1 MIENAYKLVMLG
13 LVTGSW
19 LFLSSMFLLKRK
31 PRSFLFHAGMWA
43 VLMVYFELYEFLM
56 NYHGKVAWFPAGL
69 VEIAVMMTVVAVNNE
84 GNLWRNFCI
93 VVLQQGVGSLLFT
106 MAALPFPKLQEYQV
120 NIVGFRPLPIS
131 VTNFLI
137 LGLMNMCCV
146 IATLILK
153 FIFRREYT
161 GDGRLYR
168 NIMIGYILIAYVS
181 LASRWKLIDRIR
193 QGDAEIGNFIALYM
207 VWIIGIVILCN
218 YVPYVYNRS
227 ESRWQKKEQQM
238 LAQMLAESERHYE
251 RLVEEPFAH
260 GQTLS
265 GNVTLDAVVA
275 DYMKRA
281 QERKIL
287 FDAVVEPV
295 HMPNIAELDVTALA
309 DAMLGTAFAQVSTDV
324 DAFVQLTVQQRKG
337 SLFLDVDY
345 LGQRRWKKKK
355 QPVLVDSLIKRYEGS
370 KQIRRKGKER
380 QICVLLPNQ
389 VQKLETEG

>member
-1 MIENAYKLVMLG
+1 MTENAYKLVMLG

-31 PRSFLFHAGMWA
+31 PRSFLFHAGLW
-43 VLMVYFELYEFLM
+43 VVIMVYFELYEFLM
-56 NYHGKVAWFPAGL
+56 SYHGEIAWFPAGL

-93 VVLQQGVGSLLFT
+93 VVLQQGVGSLVFT
-106 MAALPFPKLQEYQV
+106 IAALPFPRLQEYQM
-120 NIVGFRPLPIS
+120 NIVGFRPLPIF

-137 LGLMNMCCV
+137 LGLMNVCCV

-153 FIFRREYT
+153 FTFRKEYT

-193 QGDAEIGNFIALYM
+193 QGDVEISNFVVLYV

-218 YVPYVYNRS
+218 YVPYVHNRS
-227 ESRWQKKEQQM
+227 EARGQKKEQQM
-238 LAQMLAESERHYE
+238 LVQMLAESERHYE
-251 RLVEEPFAH
+251 RLVEAPFVYE
-260 GQTLS
+260 QTLS

-275 DYMKRA
+275 DYTKRA
-281 QERKIL
+281 QERTLL
-287 FDAVVEPV
+287 FDAVVEPL
-295 HMPNIAELDVTALA
+295 HISNMAELDVAVIV
-309 DAMLGTAFAQVSTDV
+309 DAMLEIAFAQASTDT
-324 DAFVQLTVQQRKG
+324 DAFVQLTVRQRKG

-345 LGQRRWKKKK
+345 MTGKRILHRKK
-355 QPVLVDSLIKRYEGS
+355 QALADALIRKYDGS
-370 KQIRRKGKER
+370 KQLRKNGREQ
-380 QICVLLPNQ
+380 QICVLLPDQ
-389 VQKLETEG
+389 VQKEETKG

>member
-1 MIENAYKLVMLG
+1 MMENVYKLVMLG
-13 LVTGSW
+13 LVTGLW

-31 PRSFLFHAGMWA
+31 PRSFLFHAGMW
-43 VLMVYFELYEFLM
+43 VVITVYFELYEFLM
-56 NYHGKVAWFPAGL
+56 SYHGEIAWFPAGL
-69 VEIAVMMTVVAVNNE
+69 VEIAVMMTIVAVNNE

-93 VVLQQGVGSLLFT
+93 LVLQQGVGSLFFS
-106 MAALPFPKLQEYQV
+106 MMALPFPRLQEYQM

-137 LGLMNMCCV
+137 LGLMNVCCV

-153 FIFRREYT
+153 FIFRKEYT

-181 LASRWKLIDRIR
+181 LASRWKLIERIR
-193 QGDAEIGNFIALYM
+193 QGDVEISNFVVLYV

-227 ESRWQKKEQQM
+227 EARWQKKEQQM

-251 RLVEEPFAH
+251 RLVEAPFVY

-275 DYMKRA
+275 DYTKRA
-281 QERKIL
+281 QEQTLL
-287 FDAVVEPV
+287 FDAVVEPL
-295 HMPNIAELDVTALA
+295 HMSNMADLDVTVII
-309 DAMLGTAFAQVSTDV
+309 DAMLEIAFAQASTDT
-324 DAFVQLTVQQRKG
+324 DAFVQLTVRQRKG

-345 LGQRRWKKKK
+345 MTGKRILHRKK
-355 QPVLVDSLIKRYEGS
+355 QALADALIRKYDGS
-370 KQIRRKGKER
+370 KQLRKNGRER
-380 QICVLLPNQ
+380 QICVLLPDQAENMI
-389 VQKLETEG
+389 

>member
-1 MIENAYKLVMLG
+1 MTENVYKLVMLG

-43 VLMVYFELYEFLM
+43 VLMVYFILYEFLM
-56 NYHGKVAWFPAGL
+56 SYHGEVAWFPAGL

-93 VVLQQGVGSLLFT
+93 VVLQQGVGSL
-106 MAALPFPKLQEYQV
+106 
-120 NIVGFRPLPIS
+120 
-131 VTNFLI
+131 
-137 LGLMNMCCV
+137 
-146 IATLILK
+146 
-153 FIFRREYT
+153 
-161 GDGRLYR
+161 
-168 NIMIGYILIAYVS
+168 IGYILIAYVS

-193 QGDAEIGNFIALYM
+193 QGDVEISNFVVLYV

-227 ESRWQKKEQQM
+227 EARWQKKEQQM

-251 RLVEEPFAH
+251 RLVEAPFVY

-275 DYMKRA
+275 DYTQRA
-281 QERKIL
+281 QERTLL

-295 HMPNIAELDVTALA
+295 HISDMAELDVTVIA
-309 DAMLGTAFAQVSTDV
+309 DAMLETAFTHVSTGA
-324 DAFVQLTVQQRKG
+324 DAFVQFTVRQRKG

-345 LGQRRWKKKK
+345 MTGKRILRKKE
-355 QPVLVDSLIKRYEGS
+355 QTLAEALIRKYEGS

-389 VQKLETEG
+389 VQKEETKG

>member
-1 MIENAYKLVMLG
+1 MTENAYKLVMLG

-19 LFLSSMFLLKRK
+19 LFISSMFLLKRK

-43 VLMVYFELYEFLM
+43 ALMLYFELYEFLM
-56 NYHGKVAWFPAGL
+56 NYHGEIAWFPAGL

-93 VVLQQGVGSLLFT
+93 VVLQQGVGSLVFS
-106 MAALPFPKLQEYQV
+106 MVALPFPRLQEYQM
-120 NIVGFRPLPIS
+120 NIIGFRPLPIS

-137 LGLMNMCCV
+137 LGLMNLSFFLSALV
-146 IATLILK
+146 LK
-153 FIFRREYT
+153 FIFRKEYT

-193 QGDAEIGNFIALYM
+193 QGDVEIGNFIALYM
-207 VWIIGIVILCN
+207 VWIIGIIILCN

-227 ESRWQKKEQQM
+227 ESKRKKKEQRM
-238 LAQMLAESERHYE
+238 LAQLLAESELHYE
-251 RLVEEPFAH
+251 RLVEEPFAY

-275 DYMKRA
+275 DYTKRA
-281 QERKIL
+281 QERTLL
-287 FDAVVEPV
+287 FDAVVEPL
-295 HMPNIAELDVTALA
+295 HIYNMAELDVTVIV
-309 DAMLGTAFAQVSTDV
+309 DAMLEMAFAQTLTDP
-324 DAFVQLTVQQRKG
+324 DAFVQLTVRQRKG

-345 LGQRRWKKKK
+345 MTGKRILCKKE
-355 QPVLVDSLIKRYEGS
+355 QTLTDALIRKYEGS
-370 KQIRRKGKER
+370 GQIRRKGKER
-380 QICVLLPNQ
+380 QICVFLPKQ
-389 VQKLETEG
+389 V

>member
-1 MIENAYKLVMLG
+1 MTENVYKLVMLG

-43 VLMVYFELYEFLM
+43 VLMVYFILYEFLM
-56 NYHGKVAWFPAGL
+56 SYHGEVAWFPAGL

-93 VVLQQGVGSLLFT
+93 VVLQQGVGSLFFT
-106 MAALPFPKLQEYQV
+106 MAALPFPKLQEYQLS
-120 NIVGFRPLPIS
+120 IIGFQPLPIS

-137 LGLMNMCCV
+137 LGLMNVCCV

-153 FIFRREYT
+153 FIFRKEYT
-161 GDGRLYR
+161 GDGHLYR

-193 QGDAEIGNFIALYM
+193 QGDVEISNFIALYM

-218 YVPYVYNRS
+218 YVPYIYNRS
-227 ESRWQKKEQQM
+227 ESKWKKKEQQM
-238 LAQMLAESERHYE
+238 LSQMLAESERHYE
-251 RLVEEPFAH
+251 RLVEAPFVY

-275 DYMKRA
+275 DYTKRA
-281 QERKIL
+281 QARALL
-287 FDAVVEPV
+287 FEAVVEPLQCTDK
-295 HMPNIAELDVTALA
+295 AELDVTVIV
-309 DAMLGTAFAQVSTDV
+309 DAMLETAFAGVV
-324 DAFVQLTVQQRKG
+324 EEADAFVQLTVSERKG

-345 LGQRRWKKKK
+345 VTGKRVPHKKE
-355 QPVLVDSLIKRYEGS
+355 QALADALIGKYDGS
-370 KQIRRKGKER
+370 KQLRKKGRER
-380 QICVLLPNQ
+380 QICVLLPQ
-389 VQKLETEG
+389 SMVRR

>member
-1 MIENAYKLVMLG
+1 MTENAYKLVMLG

-31 PRSFLFHAGMWA
+31 PRSFLFHAGLW
-43 VLMVYFELYEFLM
+43 VVIMVYFELYEFLM
-56 NYHGKVAWFPAGL
+56 SYHGEIAWFPAGL

-93 VVLQQGVGSLLFT
+93 VVLQQGVGSLVFT
-106 MAALPFPKLQEYQV
+106 IAALPFPRLQEYQM
-120 NIVGFRPLPIS
+120 NIVGFRPLPIF

-137 LGLMNMCCV
+137 LGLMNVCCV

-153 FIFRREYT
+153 FTFRKEYT

-193 QGDAEIGNFIALYM
+193 QGDVEISNFVVLYV

-218 YVPYVYNRS
+218 YVPYVHNRS
-227 ESRWQKKEQQM
+227 EARGQKKEQQM
-238 LAQMLAESERHYE
+238 LVQMLAESERHYE
-251 RLVEEPFAH
+251 RLVEAPFVYE
-260 GQTLS
+260 QTLS

-275 DYMKRA
+275 DYTKRA
-281 QERKIL
+281 QERTLL
-287 FDAVVEPV
+287 FDAVVEPL
-295 HMPNIAELDVTALA
+295 HMSNMAELDVAVIA
-309 DAMLGTAFAQVSTDV
+309 DAMLEIAFAQASTDT
-324 DAFVQLTVQQRKG
+324 DAFVQLTVRQRKG

-345 LGQRRWKKKK
+345 MTGKRILHRKK
-355 QPVLVDSLIKRYEGS
+355 QALADALIRKYDGS
-370 KQIRRKGKER
+370 KQLRKNGREQ
-380 QICVLLPNQ
+380 QICVLLPDQ
-389 VQKLETEG
+389 VQKEETKG

>member
-1 MIENAYKLVMLG
+1 MTENVYKLVMLG

-31 PRSFLFHAGMWA
+31 PRSFLFHAGMW
-43 VLMVYFELYEFLM
+43 VLIMVYFELYEFLM
-56 NYHGKVAWFPAGL
+56 SYHGEIAWFPAGL

-93 VVLQQGVGSLLFT
+93 VVLQQGVGSLIFT
-106 MAALPFPKLQEYQV
+106 MMALPFPKLQEYQM

-137 LGLMNMCCV
+137 FGLMNLSFFLSALV
-146 IATLILK
+146 LK
-153 FIFRREYT
+153 FIFRKEYT
-161 GDGRLYR
+161 GDGHLYR

-193 QGDAEIGNFIALYM
+193 QGDVEISNFIAMYM
-207 VWIIGIVILCN
+207 VWIVGIVILCN

-238 LAQMLAESERHYE
+238 LVQMLAESERHYE
-251 RLVEEPFAH
+251 RLVEEPFVY

-275 DYMKRA
+275 DYTKRA
-281 QERKIL
+281 QERTLL
-287 FDAVVEPV
+287 FDAVVEPL
-295 HMPNIAELDVTALA
+295 HISNMAELDVAVIV
-309 DAMLGTAFAQVSTDV
+309 DAMLEIAFAQASTDP
-324 DAFVQLTVQQRKG
+324 DAFVQLTVRQRKG

-345 LGQRRWKKKK
+345 MIGKRMLHKKE
-355 QPVLVDSLIKRYEGS
+355 QTLTDALIRKYEGS

-380 QICVLLPNQ
+380 QICVLLPDQAENMI
-389 VQKLETEG
+389 

>member
-1 MIENAYKLVMLG
+1 
-13 LVTGSW
+13 
-19 LFLSSMFLLKRK
+19 MFLLKRK

-43 VLMVYFELYEFLM
+43 VLMVYFILYEFLM
-56 NYHGKVAWFPAGL
+56 SYHGEIAWFPAGL

-93 VVLQQGVGSLLFT
+93 VVLQQGVGSLFFT
-106 MAALPFPKLQEYQV
+106 MAALPFPKLQEYQM

-131 VTNFLI
+131 VTNFFI
-137 LGLMNMCCV
+137 LGLMNVSCIV
-146 IATLILK
+146 ATLVLK
-153 FIFRREYT
+153 FIFRKEYT

-193 QGDAEIGNFIALYM
+193 QGDVEISNFVVLYV

-227 ESRWQKKEQQM
+227 EARWQKKEQQM

-251 RLVEEPFAH
+251 RLVEAPFVY

-275 DYMKRA
+275 DYTKRA
-281 QERKIL
+281 QERTLL

-295 HMPNIAELDVTALA
+295 HISDMAELDVTVIA
-309 DAMLGTAFAQVSTDV
+309 DAMLETAFTHVSTGA
-324 DAFVQLTVQQRKG
+324 DAFVQFTVRQRKG

-345 LGQRRWKKKK
+345 MTGKRILRKKE
-355 QPVLVDSLIKRYEGS
+355 QTLAEALIRKYEGS

-389 VQKLETEG
+389 VQKEETKG

>member
-1 MIENAYKLVMLG
+1 MTENAYKLVMLG

-19 LFLSSMFLLKRK
+19 LFISSMFLLKRK

-43 VLMVYFELYEFLM
+43 VLIVYFILYEFLM
-56 NYHGKVAWFPAGL
+56 SYHGEVAWFPAGL

-84 GNLWRNFCI
+84 GDLWRNFCI
-93 VVLQQGVGSLLFT
+93 VVLQQGGGSLVFS
-106 MAALPFPKLQEYQV
+106 MMALPFPKLQEYQM
-120 NIVGFRPLPIS
+120 NIVGFRPLPIT

-137 LGLMNMCCV
+137 LGLMNVSCIV
-146 IATLILK
+146 ATLVLK
-153 FIFRREYT
+153 FIFRKEYT
-161 GDGRLYR
+161 GDGHLHR

-193 QGDAEIGNFIALYM
+193 QGDVEIGNFIALYM
-207 VWIIGIVILCN
+207 VWIIGIIILCN

-227 ESRWQKKEQQM
+227 ESKRQKKGQQM

-251 RLVEEPFAH
+251 RLVEEPFAY

-275 DYMKRA
+275 DYTKCA
-281 QERKIL
+281 QEQTLL

-295 HMPNIAELDVTALA
+295 HISGMAELDVTVIV
-309 DAMLGTAFAQVSTDV
+309 DAMLEMAFAQTSTDT
-324 DAFVQLTVQQRKG
+324 DAFVQLTVRQRKG

-345 LGQRRWKKKK
+345 MTGKRILCKKE
-355 QPVLVDSLIKRYEGS
+355 QTLTDALIRKYEGS
-370 KQIRRKGKER
+370 RQIRRKGKER
-380 QICVLLPNQ
+380 QICVFLPKQ
-389 VQKLETEG
+389 V

>member
-1 MIENAYKLVMLG
+1 MTENAYKLVMLG

-19 LFLSSMFLLKRK
+19 LFISSMFLLKRK

-43 VLMVYFELYEFLM
+43 VLIVYFILYEFLM
-56 NYHGKVAWFPAGL
+56 SYHGEVAWFPAGL

-84 GNLWRNFCI
+84 GDLWRNFCI
-93 VVLQQGVGSLLFT
+93 VVLQQGVGSLVFT
-106 MAALPFPKLQEYQV
+106 MMALPFPKLQEYQM

-137 LGLMNMCCV
+137 FGLMNLSFFLSALV
-146 IATLILK
+146 LK
-153 FIFRREYT
+153 FIFRKEYT
-161 GDGRLYR
+161 GDGHLYR

-193 QGDAEIGNFIALYM
+193 QGDVEIGNFIALYM
-207 VWIIGIVILCN
+207 VWIIGIIILCN

-227 ESRWQKKEQQM
+227 ESKRQKKGQQM

-251 RLVEEPFAH
+251 RLVEEPFAY

-275 DYMKRA
+275 DYTKRA
-281 QERKIL
+281 QEQTLL

-295 HMPNIAELDVTALA
+295 HISGMAELDVTVIV
-309 DAMLGTAFAQVSTDV
+309 DAMLEMAFAQTSTDT
-324 DAFVQLTVQQRKG
+324 DAFVQLTVRQRKG

-345 LGQRRWKKKK
+345 MTGKRILCKKE
-355 QPVLVDSLIKRYEGS
+355 QTLIDALIRKYEGS
-370 KQIRRKGKER
+370 RQIRRKGKER
-380 QICVLLPNQ
+380 QICVFLPKQ
-389 VQKLETEG
+389 V

>member
-1 MIENAYKLVMLG
+1 MTENVYKLVMLG

-31 PRSFLFHAGMWA
+31 PRSFLFHAGMW
-43 VLMVYFELYEFLM
+43 VVIMVYFELYEFLM
-56 NYHGKVAWFPAGL
+56 SYHGEIAWFPAGL

-93 VVLQQGVGSLLFT
+93 VVLQQAVGSLVFT
-106 MAALPFPKLQEYQV
+106 MMALPFPKLQEYQM
-120 NIVGFRPLPIS
+120 NIVGFRPLPIT

-137 LGLMNMCCV
+137 LGLMNVSCIV
-146 IATLILK
+146 AALVLK
-153 FIFRREYT
+153 FIFRKEYT
-161 GDGRLYR
+161 GDGHLYR

-193 QGDAEIGNFIALYM
+193 QGDVEISNFIAMYM
-207 VWIIGIVILCN
+207 VWIVGIVILCN

-238 LAQMLAESERHYE
+238 LVQMLAESERHYE
-251 RLVEEPFAH
+251 RLVEEPFAY

-275 DYMKRA
+275 DYTKRA
-281 QERKIL
+281 QERTLL
-287 FDAVVEPV
+287 FDAVVEPL
-295 HMPNIAELDVTALA
+295 HISNMAELDVTVIV
-309 DAMLGTAFAQVSTDV
+309 DAMLEKAFTQTSTDTE
-324 DAFVQLTVQQRKG
+324 AFVQLTVRQRKG

-345 LGQRRWKKKK
+345 VMGKRLLHKKE
-355 QPVLVDSLIKRYEGS
+355 PALADALIRKYDGS
-370 KQIRRKGKER
+370 KQLRRNGRER
-380 QICVLLPNQ
+380 QICVLLPDQAENMI
-389 VQKLETEG
+389 

>member
-1 MIENAYKLVMLG
+1 MTENVYKLVMLG
-13 LVTGSW
+13 FVTGLW

-31 PRSFLFHAGMWA
+31 PRSFLFHAGMW
-43 VLMVYFELYEFLM
+43 VVITVYFELYEFLM
-56 NYHGKVAWFPAGL
+56 SYHGEIAWFPAGL
-69 VEIAVMMTVVAVNNE
+69 VEIAVMMTIVAVNNE

-93 VVLQQGVGSLLFT
+93 LVLQQGVGSLFFS
-106 MAALPFPKLQEYQV
+106 MMALPFPRLQEYQM

-137 LGLMNMCCV
+137 LGLMNLSFFLSALV
-146 IATLILK
+146 LK
-153 FIFRREYT
+153 FIFRKEYT

-193 QGDAEIGNFIALYM
+193 QGDVEISNFIAMYM
-207 VWIIGIVILCN
+207 VWIVGIVILCN

-238 LAQMLAESERHYE
+238 LVQMLAESERHYE
-251 RLVEEPFAH
+251 RLVEEPFAY
-260 GQTLS
+260 GQALS

-275 DYMKRA
+275 DYTKRA
-281 QERKIL
+281 QERTLL
-287 FDAVVEPV
+287 FDAVVEPL
-295 HMPNIAELDVTALA
+295 HISNMAELDVTVIV
-309 DAMLGTAFAQVSTDV
+309 DAMLEMAFAQTSTDT
-324 DAFVQLTVQQRKG
+324 DAFVQLTVRQRKG

-345 LGQRRWKKKK
+345 MMGKRLLYKKE
-355 QPVLVDSLIKRYEGS
+355 PVLAEGLIKKYDGS
-370 KQIRRKGKER
+370 KQIRRKGGER

-389 VQKLETEG
+389 VQTEETEG

>member
-1 MIENAYKLVMLG
+1 MTENAYKLVMLG

-31 PRSFLFHAGMWA
+31 PRSFLFHAGLW
-43 VLMVYFELYEFLM
+43 VVIMVYFELYEFLM
-56 NYHGKVAWFPAGL
+56 SYHGEIAWFPAGL

-93 VVLQQGVGSLLFT
+93 VVLQQGVGSLVFT
-106 MAALPFPKLQEYQV
+106 IAALPFPRLQEYQM
-120 NIVGFRPLPIS
+120 NIVGFRPLPIF

-137 LGLMNMCCV
+137 LGLMNVCCV

-153 FIFRREYT
+153 FTFRKEYT

-193 QGDAEIGNFIALYM
+193 QGDVEISNFVVLYV

-218 YVPYVYNRS
+218 YVPYVHNRS
-227 ESRWQKKEQQM
+227 EARGQKKEQQM
-238 LAQMLAESERHYE
+238 LVQMLAESERHYE
-251 RLVEEPFAH
+251 RLVEAPFVYE
-260 GQTLS
+260 QTLS

-275 DYMKRA
+275 DYTKRA
-281 QERKIL
+281 QERTLL
-287 FDAVVEPV
+287 FDAVVEPL
-295 HMPNIAELDVTALA
+295 HISNMAELDVAVIV
-309 DAMLGTAFAQVSTDV
+309 DAMLEIAFAQASTDT
-324 DAFVQLTVQQRKG
+324 DAFVQLTVRQRKG

-345 LGQRRWKKKK
+345 MTGKRILHRKK
-355 QPVLVDSLIKRYEGS
+355 QALADALIRKYDGS
-370 KQIRRKGKER
+370 KQLRKNGREQ
-380 QICVLLPNQ
+380 QICVLLPDQAENMI
-389 VQKLETEG
+389 

>member
-1 MIENAYKLVMLG
+1 MTENAYKLVMLG

-19 LFLSSMFLLKRK
+19 LFISSMFLLKRK

-43 VLMVYFELYEFLM
+43 ALMLYFELYEFLM
-56 NYHGKVAWFPAGL
+56 NYHGEIAWFPAGL

-93 VVLQQGVGSLLFT
+93 VVLQQGVGSLFFS
-106 MAALPFPKLQEYQV
+106 MVALPFPRLQEYQM
-120 NIVGFRPLPIS
+120 NIIGFRPLPIS
-131 VTNFLI
+131 VTSFLI
-137 LGLMNMCCV
+137 LGLMNVCCV

-153 FIFRREYT
+153 FIFRKEYT
-161 GDGRLYR
+161 GDGHLYR

-193 QGDAEIGNFIALYM
+193 QGDAEISNFVALYM
-207 VWIIGIVILCN
+207 VWIVGIVILCN

-238 LAQMLAESERHYE
+238 LSQMLAESERHYE
-251 RLVEEPFAH
+251 RLVEEPFAY

-275 DYMKRA
+275 DYTKRA
-281 QERKIL
+281 QERTLL
-287 FDAVVEPV
+287 FDAVVEPL
-295 HMPNIAELDVTALA
+295 HIYNMAELDVTVIV
-309 DAMLGTAFAQVSTDV
+309 DAMLEMAFAQTLTDP
-324 DAFVQLTVQQRKG
+324 DAFVQLTVRQRKG

-345 LGQRRWKKKK
+345 MTGKRILCKKE
-355 QPVLVDSLIKRYEGS
+355 QTLTDALIRKYDGS
-370 KQIRRKGKER
+370 KQIRRTGGER
-380 QICVLLPNQ
+380 QICVFLPKQ
-389 VQKLETEG
+389 V

>member
-1 MIENAYKLVMLG
+1 MTENAYKLVMLG

-19 LFLSSMFLLKRK
+19 LFISSMFLLKRK

-43 VLMVYFELYEFLM
+43 VLIVYFILYEFLM
-56 NYHGKVAWFPAGL
+56 SYHGEVAWFPAGL

-84 GNLWRNFCI
+84 GDLWRNFCI
-93 VVLQQGVGSLLFT
+93 VVLQQGVGSLVFS
-106 MAALPFPKLQEYQV
+106 MMALPFPKLQEYQM
-120 NIVGFRPLPIS
+120 NIVGFRPLPIT

-137 LGLMNMCCV
+137 LGLMNVSCIV
-146 IATLILK
+146 ATLVLK
-153 FIFRREYT
+153 FIFRKEYT
-161 GDGRLYR
+161 GDGHLYR

-193 QGDAEIGNFIALYM
+193 QGDVEIGNFIALYM
-207 VWIIGIVILCN
+207 VWIIGIIILCN

-227 ESRWQKKEQQM
+227 ESKRQKKGQQM

-251 RLVEEPFAH
+251 RLVEEPFAY

-275 DYMKRA
+275 DYTKRA
-281 QERKIL
+281 QEQTLL

-295 HMPNIAELDVTALA
+295 HISGMAELDVTVIV
-309 DAMLGTAFAQVSTDV
+309 DAMLEMAFAQTSTDT
-324 DAFVQLTVQQRKG
+324 DAFVQLTVRQRKG

-345 LGQRRWKKKK
+345 MTGKRILCKKE
-355 QPVLVDSLIKRYEGS
+355 QTLTDALIRKYEGS
-370 KQIRRKGKER
+370 RQIRRKGKER
-380 QICVLLPNQ
+380 QICVFLPKQ
-389 VQKLETEG
+389 V

>member
-1 MIENAYKLVMLG
+1 MTENAYKLVMLG

-19 LFLSSMFLLKRK
+19 LFISSMFLLKRK

-43 VLMVYFELYEFLM
+43 VLIVYFILYEFLM
-56 NYHGKVAWFPAGL
+56 SYHGEVAWFPAGL

-84 GNLWRNFCI
+84 GDLWRNFCI
-93 VVLQQGVGSLLFT
+93 VVLQQGVGSLVFT
-106 MAALPFPKLQEYQV
+106 MMALPFPKLQEYQM

-131 VTNFLI
+131 VTNFFI
-137 LGLMNMCCV
+137 FGLMNLSFFLSALV
-146 IATLILK
+146 LK
-153 FIFRREYT
+153 FIFRKEYT
-161 GDGRLYR
+161 GDGHLYR

-193 QGDAEIGNFIALYM
+193 QGDVEIGNFIALYM
-207 VWIIGIVILCN
+207 VWIIGIIILCN

-227 ESRWQKKEQQM
+227 ESKRQKKGQQM

-251 RLVEEPFAH
+251 RLVEEPFAY

-275 DYMKRA
+275 DYTKRA
-281 QERKIL
+281 QEQTLL

-295 HMPNIAELDVTALA
+295 HISGMAELDVTVIV
-309 DAMLGTAFAQVSTDV
+309 DAMLEMAFAQTSTDT
-324 DAFVQLTVQQRKG
+324 DAFVQLTVRQRKG

-345 LGQRRWKKKK
+345 VMGKRLLHKKE
-355 QPVLVDSLIKRYEGS
+355 PALADALIKKYDGS
-370 KQIRRKGKER
+370 KQLRKNGRER

-389 VQKLETEG
+389 SENMI

>member
-1 MIENAYKLVMLG
+1 MTENAYKLVMLG

-19 LFLSSMFLLKRK
+19 LFISSMFLLKRK

-43 VLMVYFELYEFLM
+43 VLIVYFILYEFLM
-56 NYHGKVAWFPAGL
+56 SYHGEVAWFPAGL

-84 GNLWRNFCI
+84 GDLWRNFCI
-93 VVLQQGVGSLLFT
+93 VVLQQGVGSLVFS
-106 MAALPFPKLQEYQV
+106 MMALPFPKLQEYQM
-120 NIVGFRPLPIS
+120 NIVGFRPLPIT

-137 LGLMNMCCV
+137 LGLMNVSCIV
-146 IATLILK
+146 ATLVLK
-153 FIFRREYT
+153 FIFRKEYT
-161 GDGRLYR
+161 GDGHLYR

-193 QGDAEIGNFIALYM
+193 QGDVEIGNFIALYM
-207 VWIIGIVILCN
+207 VWIIGIIILCN

-227 ESRWQKKEQQM
+227 ESKRQKKGQQM

-251 RLVEEPFAH
+251 RLVEEPFAY

-275 DYMKRA
+275 DYTKRA
-281 QERKIL
+281 QEQTLL

-295 HMPNIAELDVTALA
+295 HISGMAELDVTVIV
-309 DAMLGTAFAQVSTDV
+309 DAMLEMAFAQTSTDT
-324 DAFVQLTVQQRKG
+324 DAFVQLTVRQRKG

-345 LGQRRWKKKK
+345 VMGKRLLHKKE
-355 QPVLVDSLIKRYEGS
+355 PALADALIKKYGGS
-370 KQIRRKGKER
+370 KQLRKNGRER

-389 VQKLETEG
+389 SENMV

>member
-1 MIENAYKLVMLG
+1 MTENAYKLVMLG

-19 LFLSSMFLLKRK
+19 LFISSMFLLKRK

-43 VLMVYFELYEFLM
+43 VLIVYFILYEFLM
-56 NYHGKVAWFPAGL
+56 SYHGEVAWFPAGL

-84 GNLWRNFCI
+84 GDLWRNFCI
-93 VVLQQGVGSLLFT
+93 VVLQQGVGSLVFT
-106 MAALPFPKLQEYQV
+106 MMALPFPKLQEYQM

-137 LGLMNMCCV
+137 FGLMNLSFFLSALV
-146 IATLILK
+146 LK
-153 FIFRREYT
+153 FIFRKEYT
-161 GDGRLYR
+161 GDGHLYR

-193 QGDAEIGNFIALYM
+193 QGDVEIGNFIALYM
-207 VWIIGIVILCN
+207 VWIIGIIILCN

-227 ESRWQKKEQQM
+227 ESKRQKKGQQM

-251 RLVEEPFAH
+251 RLVEEPFAY

-275 DYMKRA
+275 DYTKRA
-281 QERKIL
+281 QEQTLL

-295 HMPNIAELDVTALA
+295 HISGMAELDVTVIV
-309 DAMLGTAFAQVSTDV
+309 DAMLEMAFAQTSTDT
-324 DAFVQLTVQQRKG
+324 DAFVQLTVRQRKG

-345 LGQRRWKKKK
+345 VMGKRLLHKKE
-355 QPVLVDSLIKRYEGS
+355 PALADALIKKYDGS
-370 KQIRRKGKER
+370 KQLRKNGRER

-389 VQKLETEG
+389 SENMI

>member
-1 MIENAYKLVMLG
+1 MTENVYKLVMLG

-43 VLMVYFELYEFLM
+43 VLMVYFILYEFLM
-56 NYHGKVAWFPAGL
+56 SYHGEVAWFPAGL

-93 VVLQQGVGSLLFT
+93 VVLQQGVGSLFFT
-106 MAALPFPKLQEYQV
+106 MAALPFPKLQEYQM

-131 VTNFLI
+131 VTNFFI
-137 LGLMNMCCV
+137 LGLMNVSCIV
-146 IATLILK
+146 ATLVLK
-153 FIFRREYT
+153 FIFRKEYT
-161 GDGRLYR
+161 GDGHLYR

-193 QGDAEIGNFIALYM
+193 QGDVEISNFIALYM

-218 YVPYVYNRS
+218 YVPYIYNRS
-227 ESRWQKKEQQM
+227 ESKWKKKEQQM
-238 LAQMLAESERHYE
+238 LSQLLAESERHYE
-251 RLVEEPFAH
+251 RLVEEPFAY
-260 GQTLS
+260 GQNLS

-275 DYMKRA
+275 DYTKRA
-281 QERKIL
+281 QERTLL
-287 FDAVVEPV
+287 FDAVVEPL
-295 HMPNIAELDVTALA
+295 HISNMAELDVAVIV
-309 DAMLGTAFAQVSTDV
+309 DAMLEIAFAQASTDP
-324 DAFVQLTVQQRKG
+324 DAFVQLTVRQRKG

-345 LGQRRWKKKK
+345 MIGKRMLHKKE
-355 QPVLVDSLIKRYEGS
+355 QTLTDALIRKYEGS

-389 VQKLETEG
+389 VQKEETKG

>member
-1 MIENAYKLVMLG
+1 MTENAYKLVMLG

-19 LFLSSMFLLKRK
+19 LFISSMFLLKRK

-43 VLMVYFELYEFLM
+43 ALMLYFELYEFLM
-56 NYHGKVAWFPAGL
+56 NYHGEIAWLPAGL

-93 VVLQQGVGSLLFT
+93 VVLQQGVGSLFFS
-106 MAALPFPKLQEYQV
+106 MVALPFPRLQEYQM
-120 NIVGFRPLPIS
+120 NIIGFRPLPIS

-137 LGLMNMCCV
+137 LGLMNLSFFLSALV
-146 IATLILK
+146 LK
-153 FIFRREYT
+153 FIFRKEYT
-161 GDGRLYR
+161 GDGHLYR

-193 QGDAEIGNFIALYM
+193 QGDVEIGNFIALYM
-207 VWIIGIVILCN
+207 VWIIGIIILCN

-227 ESRWQKKEQQM
+227 ESKRKKKEQRM
-238 LAQMLAESERHYE
+238 LAQLLAESELHYE
-251 RLVEEPFAH
+251 RLVEEPFAY

-275 DYMKRA
+275 DYTKRA
-281 QERKIL
+281 QGRTLL
-287 FDAVVEPV
+287 FDAVVEPL
-295 HMPNIAELDVTALA
+295 HISNMAELDVTVIV
-309 DAMLGTAFAQVSTDV
+309 DAMLEMAFAQTSTDTH
-324 DAFVQLTVQQRKG
+324 AFVQLTVRQRKG

-345 LGQRRWKKKK
+345 VMGKRLLYKKE
-355 QPVLVDSLIKRYEGS
+355 PALADALIKKYDGS
-370 KQIRRKGKER
+370 KQLRKNGRER

-389 VQKLETEG
+389 SENMV